1 LKGLA
6 VKLTTLLKIV
16 FRAVAIIALGGFF
29 LATYLQAKEFPIMT
43 YWPVVLVLLGVW
55 GLLSSKE
62 SRVWGVLF
70 FVTGIAIYFFNQGVL
85 TLNVV
90 MLYWPAILIA
100 VGTFTLVRSLVAWI
114 SWNKVIAA
122 EIIRTRQTTQQ
133 RSLFG

>member
-1 LKGLA
+1 
-6 VKLTTLLKIV
+6 
-16 FRAVAIIALGGFF
+16 
-29 LATYLQAKEFPIMT
+29 
-43 YWPVVLVLLGVW
+43 
-55 GLLSSKE
+55 
-62 SRVWGVLF
+62 
-70 FVTGIAIYFFNQGVL
+70 
-85 TLNVV
+85 VV